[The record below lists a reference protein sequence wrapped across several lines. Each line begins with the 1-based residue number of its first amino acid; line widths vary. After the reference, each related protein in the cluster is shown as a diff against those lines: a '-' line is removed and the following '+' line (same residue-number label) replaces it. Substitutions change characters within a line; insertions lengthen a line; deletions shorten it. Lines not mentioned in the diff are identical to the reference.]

1 MLKKLT
7 HLALFLFAIHVQ
19 GQVVLNAT
27 VTGNNIVENPVSITL
42 QNGFYSNANNGT
54 FVARIGSQTT
64 NTTVTTIPTY
74 QSPIAAASTDQNYI
88 ITTVFKGTGG
98 TIPTSQITYFDGLGR
113 PIQQI
118 AQGQSATGKDIITH
132 TEYDTFGRQAKDYLP
147 FVGSNNNMA
156 FDANG
161 QVNTNSF
168 YNNPAMVQQVTGFP
182 FSEKQFEA
190 SPLNRVLK
198 QAAPGDAWKMGSTN
212 EIKLDYQTNI
222 GGEVKNFLVT
232 TTWNSTSN
240 LYDISISD
248 GGFYAPNQL
257 YRNITYDENA
267 NAVTTGGTTEEFK
280 DKEGRVV
287 LKRTFNEGQP
297 HDTYYVYDIYGNL
310 TYVIPPLANGSFNVA
325 DLNGLCYQYK
335 YDHRNRLIEK
345 KLPGKQWEFI
355 VYDKLDRVVATGPAF
370 SPFPDPD
377 QVNKVGWM
385 ITKYDVFN
393 RPVYTGWE
401 IVASTIS
408 NVERVSKQNN
418 HNNSANLNESKTITT
433 SIDGVAVAYTN
444 SVSPSNIKLLTINYY
459 DDYNFPNAPTVF
471 LTPHLQSAP
480 LDQNYNNVDKKPK
493 GMPTGSWVRVLE
505 STTAVRGENSYTLY
519 DYKARPIRSF
529 MQNYLG
535 GYTQVDNKLDFSG
548 KTLFTETRHKR
559 TAAETE
565 IFVREDF
572 AYSPQDRLL
581 THTHS
586 VNGAAATT
594 LTQNE
599 YTELGQLKTK
609 LVGSNA
615 GSNNALQKVDYR
627 YNIRGWLTNINDIN
641 NLQQNNDPKDLFT
654 FKLNYNNVQG
664 NAAGVQ
670 PLFNGNI
677 AETFWRTAS
686 DDVPRNYGYK
696 YDHLNRLTDAIYQ
709 KPITGISN
717 TYGEKINYDKNGNIT
732 TLFRNGGI
740 DGNASYAATAVQI
753 DNLTYTYEQNSNKL
767 NGVYDYSL
775 SVAGFKDGGTTIGNI
790 DYDYD
795 LNGNLTKDDNKNIH
809 SIIYNH
815 LNLPKAILFA
825 GNNKIN
831 YIYNAAGT
839 KIQKGVT
846 AQSIFTSTEYH
857 SGFHYQSDASQNAI
871 LQFFPH
877 AEGYVKPNA
886 GTFKYVYNYTDHLGN
901 VRLSYGLDPNNVL
914 NIIEENNYYP
924 FGMKHSGYNNSSTAG
939 TYKYKYNGKELQ
951 DELGLN
957 LYDYGARN
965 YDPALGRWMNVD
977 PLAEKHPNISPY
989 TYCMNNPVVFVDPD
1003 GRDFGLYIDFEKGT
1017 VTIRATY
1024 YTTNQDKN
1032 SASNATQSWNNQSG
1046 KFSYNFT
1053 DENGNKQSFKVNYEL
1068 NVEVVTPDAGQSEM
1082 SALNQALTANTSGEG
1097 NVYKVV
1103 DDNKLDANTNGST
1116 SQNYIQV
1123 KNSKKDAET
1132 GSHEVG
1138 HSLGI
1143 LHSEKGLMTETS
1155 TDPKRTKDV
1164 YNNNVSN
1171 TVYSPIGSTTAD
1183 PTKANM
1189 PTGGAGK
1196 ATLHLQGTSS
1206 SSAPKTSQ
1214 GYRKLRNGTVE

>member
-1 MLKKLT
+1 MLKKLFYI
-7 HLALFLFAIHVQ
+7 ALFLFAFHVQ

-64 NTTVTTIPTY
+64 NTTMTTIPTY

-98 TIPTSQITYFDGLGR
+98 TLPTSQITYFDGLGR

-767 NGVYDYSL
+767 NGVYDNSL
-775 SVAGFKDGGTTIGNI
+775 SVAGFKDGGTTIGNM

-795 LNGNLTKDDNKNIH
+795 LNGNLTKDDNKNIQ

-815 LNLPKAILFA
+815 LNLPI
-825 GNNKIN
+825 KIN
-831 YIYNAAGT
+831 ISDAGVPSFISYVYNAVG
-839 KIQKGVT
+839 QKVQKDVYTISRNGMRLYT
-846 AQSIFTSTEYH
+846 NNYL
-857 SGFHYQSDASQNAI
+857 SGFQYTGSS

-901 VRLSYGLDPNNVL
+901 VRLSYDLDQNNVL
-914 NIIEENNYYP
+914 KIIEESNYYP
-924 FGMKHSGYNNSSTAG
+924 FGMKHEGYNNGLTAEN
-939 TYKYKYNGKELQ
+939 YKYKFSGKELQ

-957 LYDYGARN
+957 MYAYGFRD
-965 YDPALGRWMNVD
+965 YDPSIGRWNVID
-977 PLAEKHPNISPY
+977 PLGEKYFSSSPY
-989 TYCMNNPVVFVDPD
+989 NYVDNSPISRIDPD
-1003 GRDFGLYIDFEKGT
+1003 GKDWFYYQAKGESKKSWHYQEGHK
-1017 VTIRATY
+1017 ATY
-1024 YTTNQDKN
+1024 TNTKGKEVTTRRGYENLVTFKSTGTNAEGATTGTLTVYNQNKSVLNVKTSFTGGVRGFSRTAAGNYMMNLGVRDAKGPQKMN
-1032 SASNATQSWNNQSG
+1032 SG
-1046 KFSYNFT
+1046 KDNPETAWGIQLIANRFINSSGVGTNNSSGYDIHGAYGKGRIRLMET
-1053 DENGNKQSFKVNYEL
+1053 DSEL
-1068 NVEVVTPDAGQSEM
+1068 NINSTQIHGYYLHGKFDVHNITHGCICDKSEAVFNYFWSGGGKNVREKVPFSVE
-1082 SALNQALTANTSGEG
+1082 
-1097 NVYKVV
+1097 
-1103 DDNKLDANTNGST
+1103 
-1116 SQNYIQV
+1116 
-1123 KNSKKDAET
+1123 
-1132 GSHEVG
+1132 
-1138 HSLGI
+1138 
-1143 LHSEKGLMTETS
+1143 
-1155 TDPKRTKDV
+1155 
-1164 YNNNVSN
+1164 
-1171 TVYSPIGSTTAD
+1171 
-1183 PTKANM
+1183 
-1189 PTGGAGK
+1189 
-1196 ATLHLQGTSS
+1196 
-1206 SSAPKTSQ
+1206 
-1214 GYRKLRNGTVE
+1214 